1 MNYDAMSHAELVEL
15 VKLQH
20 QRIDQQAELITLLEH
35 EAQLAGQVIQA
46 KDDNAAIRQQVAQG
60 QAGKLVK
67 KTAVETTEALL
78 DVLLAM
84 DAPTLSNRLRK
95 VKNHRKT
102 RNKRVARPGGRPKN
116 DLLPLMFMA
125 LIAERYGE
133 RMDGIRRRQPNGP
146 TRKDA
151 IREALKAWGALY
163 ERLAIPN
170 PLPRPYNI
178 EAIEKQYLRQ
188 LRP

>member
-20 QRIDQQAELITLLEH
+20 QRIDQQAELIAVLER

-46 KDDNAAIRQQVAQG
+46 RDDSAELRQQLAVV
-60 QAGKLVK
+60 QAKGLIKE
-67 KTAVETTEALL
+67 TANAVTEALL
-78 DVLLAM
+78 DVLLAL
-84 DAPTLSNRLRK
+84 DAPTRSNRLRK
-95 VKNHRKT
+95 VKNHRKA
-102 RNKRVARPGGRPKN
+102 RHKRVARPGGRPKSTA
-116 DLLPLMFMA
+116 LPLLFVA
-125 LIAERYGE
+125 SIAARYGE
-133 RMDGIRRRQPNGP
+133 RFDGIRRRQPNGP

-151 IREALKAWGALY
+151 IREAIKAWGALY

-178 EAIEKQYLRQ
+178 DAIEKQYVRQ